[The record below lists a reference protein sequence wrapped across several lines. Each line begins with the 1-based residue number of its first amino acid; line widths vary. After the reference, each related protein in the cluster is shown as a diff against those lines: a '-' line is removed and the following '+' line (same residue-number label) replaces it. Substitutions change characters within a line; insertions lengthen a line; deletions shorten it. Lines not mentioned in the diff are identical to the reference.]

1 MNMILR
7 LIYHPIIN
15 QLLRPVA
22 KLNYALRKK
31 ELLSVSGKLDFQT
44 KDIQF
49 SLQTNQT
56 CFVTKYM
63 FYEGFE
69 AYEYNWLFK
78 DLAQNAK
85 CFLDVGA
92 NIGLYSVLAAKYNPQ
107 IKVHAFEPGLGAVHY
122 LRKNIEGNQI
132 SAQVKVHELAMS
144 NQDSQL
150 EFHEAAHPKFPWLKQ
165 NLNGSSS
172 LQAEHGRTKSKAYQ
186 VHVCRLGS
194 FLAQQQLEQFD
205 LLKLDTEHTEQLII
219 ADSQELLAANR
230 PLIMIE
236 IYPEIADEIQTLLSG
251 WSAYHYLRLER
262 PQLKEINL
270 KELGKHT
277 THVNYL
283 LVPDEK
289 MTWVSHYISA

>member
-1 MNMILR
+1 MNK
-7 LIYHPIIN
+7 
-15 QLLRPVA
+15 A
-22 KLNYALRKK
+22 GTEA
-31 ELLSVSGKLDFQT
+31 
-44 KDIQF
+44 
-49 SLQTNQT
+49 
-56 CFVTKYM
+56 FVTKYM

-69 AYEYNWLFK
+69 SYEYNWLFK
-78 DLAQNAK
+78 DLAQNAH

-132 SAQVKVHELAMS
+132 SAQVQVHELAMS

-186 VHVCRLGS
+186 VDVCRLGS

-270 KELGKHT
+270 KDLGKHT

-289 MTWVSHYISA
+289 LNWVSHYISK